1 MAYEAVHEAS
11 HEPLQGRTVLVT
23 GAAGGAGAAVAWA
36 LSRAGASVVLA
47 AGDAE
52 PLEEQAAR
60 IGAAGGHAIAVRTDL
75 TDQVAVRRLVEQ
87 TLGAFGRLDAACNN
101 TACSGTCDDA
111 ACDASCDAACHDA
124 ACTDAAANDERAHG
138 LALAMRYEIASMRT
152 GGSIV
157 NLTPGPAGIALTR
170 ATARRLAG
178 SGIRVNAVTA
188 GGPDEIAGAV
198 VWLCSDA
205 ATHITG
211 ETLTAPSLRPANRP
225 RKRPAGR

>member
-23 GAAGGAGAAVAWA
+23 GAGGGAGAAVAWA

-47 AGDAE
+47 AADAG
-52 PLEEQAAR
+52 PLEEQAAH
-60 IGAAGGHAIAVRTDL
+60 IAAAGGHAIAVRTDL

-87 TLGAFGRLDAACNN
+87 TLGAFGRLDAACND
-101 TACSGTCDDA
+101 TACSAACHDTACTAACNDA
-111 ACDASCDAACHDA
+111 ASADAACHDA
-124 ACTDAAANDERAHG
+124 ARTAAGANDERARG

-157 NLTPGPAGIALTR
+157 NLAPGPAGIALTR
-170 ATARRLAG
+170 ATARKLAG

-188 GGPDEIAGAV
+188 GGPDEVAGAV

-205 ATHITG
+205 AAHVTG
-211 ETLTAPSLRPANRP
+211 ETLTPPSPRPATR
-225 RKRPAGR
+225 